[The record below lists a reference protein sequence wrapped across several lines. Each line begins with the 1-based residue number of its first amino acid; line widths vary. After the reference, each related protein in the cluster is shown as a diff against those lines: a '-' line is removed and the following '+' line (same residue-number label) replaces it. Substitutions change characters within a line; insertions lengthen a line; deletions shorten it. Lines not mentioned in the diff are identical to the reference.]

1 MANLPET
8 PQWEEGI
15 YQIEVSDPVLGGP
28 DGISNRQGKQLA
40 SRTLYLKQQVE
51 KGGTDLAKHI
61 AAADPHTQYAP
72 KDSPTFTGTPTAPT
86 PANSDNSKKL
96 ATTEFVAKALAALA
110 GSAPETLDTLKE
122 LADALGND
130 PNFATTVLNK
140 LAEKLAKDQNGADIP
155 DPVLFVKN
163 LGIPALLDSRQPIND
178 MLTGFARLDGQP
190 GNAANNIPYISGKNV
205 VTTTPLTAF
214 MRSMFGKADKAAVLS
229 LLGVPE
235 LLDGRQPI
243 NDILT
248 AFAQLDG
255 QPGNTADNI
264 PYFSAHNTVITT
276 ALTAFMR
283 SMFGKASAADVL
295 ALLGTKTAALRDVGT
310 GANQIPDMSSFVFSN
325 ATQGFVK
332 HPNGFME
339 QWFIATV
346 PQAPSATVNGT
357 IDVLFPNPFPNK
369 CYGVNVNYAGITATR
384 DGTPF
389 LSGMVMDKFACR
401 VASTYLNSGLD
412 VFVRAVGY

>member
-51 KGGTDLAKHI
+51 KGGSDLAKHI

-72 KDSPTFTGTPTAPT
+72 KASPTFTGTPTAPT

-155 DPVLFVKN
+155 DPALFVKN
-163 LGIPALLDSRQPIND
+163 LGLGEGSALPVGVPVPWPSATPPTGWLKCNGAPFSAEEYPKLAKAYPKLKLPDLRGEFIRGWDDGRGVDS
-178 MLTGFARLDGQP
+178 ARLLLSSQAASILEHNHEMHGWT
-190 GNAANNIPYISGKNV
+190 GN
-205 VTTTPLTAF
+205 PLMA
-214 MRSMFGKADKAAVLS
+214 
-229 LLGVPE
+229 
-235 LLDGRQPI
+235 
-243 NDILT
+243 
-248 AFAQLDG
+248 
-255 QPGNTADNI
+255 
-264 PYFSAHNTVITT
+264 
-276 ALTAFMR
+276 
-283 SMFGKASAADVL
+283 
-295 ALLGTKTAALRDVGT
+295 RDVGELGT
-310 GANQIPDMSSFVFSN
+310 SSVFAVQLSIGDGGLLYSWKDGSGTTNDSKRMDRTNHVSSGAGDGSPRN
-325 ATQGFVK
+325 
-332 HPNGFME
+332 
-339 QWFIATV
+339 IA
-346 PQAPSATVNGT
+346 
-357 IDVLFPNPFPNK
+357 F
-369 CYGVNVNYAGITATR
+369 NYI
-384 DGTPF
+384 
-389 LSGMVMDKFACR
+389 
-401 VASTYLNSGLD
+401 
-412 VFVRAVGY
+412 VRAA

>member
-72 KDSPTFTGTPTAPT
+72 KTSPTFTGTPTAPT

-155 DPVLFVKN
+155 DPALFVKN
-163 LGIPALLDSRQPIND
+163 LGLGEGSALP
-178 MLTGFARLDGQP
+178 
-190 GNAANNIPYISGKNV
+190 V
-205 VTTTPLTAF
+205 
-214 MRSMFGKADKAAVLS
+214 
-229 LLGVPE
+229 GVP
-235 LLDGRQPI
+235 
-243 NDILT
+243 
-248 AFAQLDG
+248 
-255 QPGNTADNI
+255 
-264 PYFSAHNTVITT
+264 
-276 ALTAFMR
+276 
-283 SMFGKASAADVL
+283 
-295 ALLGTKTAALRDVGT
+295 
-310 GANQIPDMSSFVFSN
+310 
-325 ATQGFVK
+325 
-332 HPNGFME
+332 
-339 QWFIATV
+339 V
-346 PQAPSATVNGT
+346 PWPSATPPTGWLKCNGAAFT
-357 IDVLFPNPFPNK
+357 AAQYPALAQAYPALRLPDLRGEFIRGWDDGR
-369 CYGVNVNYAGITATR
+369 GVNAGRTLLSAEADMNQSHR
-384 DGTPF
+384 HLFESSMDGGTTWGNANPYIDF
-389 LSGMVMDKFACR
+389 
-401 VASTYLNSGLD
+401 NSGNSVSHTPNNIFVQVLRAQIGGAGSGWEG
-412 VFVRAVGY
+412 VNSSGVRNQVSGGNESRPRNIAFNYIVRAA

>member
-51 KGGTDLAKHI
+51 KGGTDLANHI

-72 KDSPTFTGTPTAPT
+72 KASPTFTGTPTAPT

-155 DPVLFVKN
+155 DPALFVKN
-163 LGIPALLDSRQPIND
+163 LGLKE
-178 MLTGFARLDGQP
+178 
-190 GNAANNIPYISGKNV
+190 AAK
-205 VTTTPLTAF
+205 
-214 MRSMFGKADKAAVLS
+214 
-229 LLGVPE
+229 
-235 LLDGRQPI
+235 
-243 NDILT
+243 
-248 AFAQLDG
+248 
-255 QPGNTADNI
+255 
-264 PYFSAHNTVITT
+264 
-276 ALTAFMR
+276 
-283 SMFGKASAADVL
+283 
-295 ALLGTKTAALRDVGT
+295 RDVGT
-310 GANQIPDMSSFVFSN
+310 GANQIPDMSAWTGGGDTTSGWRRSPD
-325 ATQGFVK
+325 GYI
-332 HPNGFME
+332 E
-339 QWFIATV
+339 QWGLTVATTTDVFI
-346 PQAPSATVNGT
+346 N
-357 IDVLFPNPFPNK
+357 FPIPFPT
-369 CYGVNVNYAGITATR
+369 GVISINEHDHAPVAGQMSVWQFYRLTNSNVVAENIGSLSNGIPT
-384 DGTPF
+384 F
-389 LSGMVMDKFACR
+389 N
-401 VASTYLNSGLD
+401 ASTIAGCRW
-412 VFVRAVGY
+412 FATGR

>member
-72 KDSPTFTGTPTAPT
+72 KASPTFTGTPTAPT

-163 LGIPALLDSRQPIND
+163 LGLGEGSALP
-178 MLTGFARLDGQP
+178 
-190 GNAANNIPYISGKNV
+190 V
-205 VTTTPLTAF
+205 
-214 MRSMFGKADKAAVLS
+214 
-229 LLGVPE
+229 GVP
-235 LLDGRQPI
+235 
-243 NDILT
+243 
-248 AFAQLDG
+248 
-255 QPGNTADNI
+255 I
-264 PYFSAHNTVITT
+264 P
-276 ALTAFMR
+276 
-283 SMFGKASAADVL
+283 
-295 ALLGTKTAALRDVGT
+295 
-310 GANQIPDMSSFVFSN
+310 
-325 ATQGFVK
+325 
-332 HPNGFME
+332 
-339 QWFIATV
+339 W
-346 PQAPSATVNGT
+346 PSATPPTGWLKCNGAAFTASQYPKLAQAYPALRLPDLRGEFIRGWDDGRGVDSARSLLSQQGYATEDHAHGLPSRSSTVTDST
-357 IDVLFPNPFPNK
+357 INFYFDETWTTSGTDIIKWGNTNDAGLPAPN
-369 CYGVNVNYAGITATR
+369 YGTFKTFKQSV
-384 DGTPF
+384 
-389 LSGMVMDKFACR
+389 
-401 VASTYLNSGLD
+401 SGLGTSA
-412 VFVRAVGY
+412 VETRPRNIAFNYIVRAA